1 MAKGKLTKDELKQR
15 KAQLTEEIEKLKTI
29 IRASDTSTFEIMI
42 NDIKKE
48 MLSNVAEE
56 DWKTL
61 KTNKAKVEKFREIVK
76 IIQNQGELL
85 EQKQDE
91 LDDVQWELDHYQLSF
106 GEDPEEELTP
116 ICTGFCVDDGNTEE
130 SGVELLT
137 GDVYGDDIDK
147 ADPAE
152 PCGYYLI
159 KKSAEMTGS
168 FAIISNKFEDERLLQ
183 YPSNRKILTD
193 KEYIGNIYQPD
204 NGNYDAAISGAK
216 MIADSIEQKES
227 KEETKVFPSV

>member
-15 KAQLTEEIEKLKTI
+15 KVQLTEEIEKLKTI
-29 IRASDTSTFEIMI
+29 IKASDTSTFEIMI
-42 NDIKKE
+42 DDIKKE

-61 KTNKAKVEKFREIVK
+61 KTNRAKVEKFREIVK

-204 NGNYDAAISGAK
+204 NGNYNAAISGAK
-216 MIADSIEQKES
+216 MIADSIEQKDPP
-227 KEETKVFPSV
+227 EETKVFPNV

>member
-15 KAQLTEEIEKLKTI
+15 KVQLTEEIEKLKTI
-29 IRASDTSTFEIMI
+29 IKASDTSTFEIMI
-42 NDIKKE
+42 DDIKKE

-61 KTNKAKVEKFREIVK
+61 KTNRAKVEKFREIVK
-76 IIQNQGELL
+76 IIQNQDELL

-204 NGNYDAAISGAK
+204 NGNYNAAISGAK
-216 MIADSIEQKES
+216 MIADSIEQKDPP
-227 KEETKVFPSV
+227 EETKVFPSV